1 MVIKVGAS
9 TGGMDIPPLILNK
22 KLKIPVSVGLYFFDF
37 AVLLT
42 QILFSDRE
50 NVLYGILLVFIY
62 TVVLDKVLLMG
73 EKQMQV
79 KIISERYQEINAA
92 ILKQLNRGS
101 TLLEAETGYTKK
113 ESYVVLSVVSK
124 RELNQ
129 LQKIVNELD
138 ETAFM
143 IVNQVNE
150 VRGRGFSLE
159 KQYK

>member
-1 MVIKVGAS
+1 
-9 TGGMDIPPLILNK
+9 
-22 KLKIPVSVGLYFFDF
+22 
-37 AVLLT
+37 
-42 QILFSDRE
+42 
-50 NVLYGILLVFIY
+50 
-62 TVVLDKVLLMG
+62 
-73 EKQMQV
+73 MQV